1 MEQQDQ
7 EMSMITSAVETVPA
21 TPRGSKG
28 ESGAEKPA
36 RGVRRPRANGGEEA
50 GTFTRYFLAKREG
63 NGSTPTLDREVES
76 EGEALIEALR
86 AGVTYYA
93 IQEFRVIPDFS
104 GRRPQ
109 LEKEPVRA
117 GK

>member
-7 EMSMITSAVETVPA
+7 EVSMGTSAIETVPA
-21 TPRGSKG
+21 TARGNTN

-36 RGVRRPRANGGEEA
+36 RRARRPRTNGEEEV

-63 NGSTPTLDREVES
+63 NGSTPTLDREIES

-86 AGVTYYA
+86 SGVTYYA
-93 IQEFRVIPDFS
+93 IQEFRVIPDFA
-104 GRRPQ
+104 GRKPQ
-109 LEKEPVRA
+109 LDKEAVSRR
-117 GK
+117 